1 MRWLASWAVV
11 TVLALGIVSP
21 QAIQLERNKT
31 IARRVFTEIL
41 SQGRFDVAAELY
53 APDFVNHG
61 ETRDLDLKAD
71 QAAARGWREAAP
83 DLVMTADR
91 VIAEGDLVA
100 VLWTG
105 RGTNTGTGN
114 GFPATG
120 RTVQMRGITIWR
132 IVDGRIREE
141 WSAFDRLW
149 MMQQAGLLPTPK

>member
-1 MRWLASWAVV
+1 MHWLACWALV
-11 TVLALGIVSP
+11 TVLTPALAPSD
-21 QAIQLERNKT
+21 AAQLERNKL
-31 IARRVFTEIL
+31 IARRVFAEIL
-41 SQGRFDVAAELY
+41 SQGRFEVAAELY

-61 ETRDLDLKAD
+61 ETRDYDLAAD

-83 DLVMTADR
+83 DLVMTSDK
-91 VIAEGDLVA
+91 VIAEGDLVV

-120 RTVQMRGITIWR
+120 KKIQARGITIWR

-141 WSAFDRLW
+141 WSAYDRLR
-149 MMQQAGLLPTPK
+149 MMQEAGLLPIPK